1 MGSSIPRTPPG
12 RKVTFYTVPSVAPSL
27 HHHGILVYCCNSVII
42 RNPLPA
48 ESYKT
53 IKGFDVFFRMRQ
65 GMIGTS
71 LPQLG
76 QATLKFLGAT
86 SEQLAGLIALGL
98 AELTII
104 VNMEEGREIAEMV

>member
-1 MGSSIPRTPPG
+1 MLRYYDS
-12 RKVTFYTVPSVAPSL
+12 A
-27 HHHGILVYCCNSVII
+27 
-42 RNPLPA
+42 
-48 ESYKT
+48 
-53 IKGFDVFFRMRQ
+53 
-65 GMIGTS
+65 

-86 SEQLAGLIALGL
+86 SEQLAGLIAVGL